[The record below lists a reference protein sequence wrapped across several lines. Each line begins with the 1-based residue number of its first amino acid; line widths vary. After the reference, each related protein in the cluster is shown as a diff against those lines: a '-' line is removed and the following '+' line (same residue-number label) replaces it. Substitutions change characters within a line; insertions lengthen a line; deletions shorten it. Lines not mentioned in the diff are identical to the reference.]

1 VVPVVKPGNA
11 AHRSWDNTIVGR
23 IVLSD
28 GRLRVETNSTR
39 RADALRSGIE
49 EHLDGL
55 VRFRLRKEENAEQL
69 MRAARAAGPPGP
81 PPRGEALP
89 PEALAAV
96 RELRERHMREWLGE
110 AIPALDGLTPRQ
122 AAALPRARPKLE
134 TLLKEFE
141 QHEAGMPED
150 QRIDLRPVWEALGFE
165 HHGPA

>member
-1 VVPVVKPGNA
+1 
-11 AHRSWDNTIVGR
+11 
-23 IVLSD
+23 
-28 GRLRVETNSTR
+28 
-39 RADALRSGIE
+39 
-49 EHLDGL
+49 
-55 VRFRLRKEENAEQL
+55 
-69 MRAARAAGPPGP
+69 
-81 PPRGEALP
+81 
-89 PEALAAV
+89 
-96 RELRERHMREWLGE
+96 MREWLGE